1 VQINNHRFLKEW
13 NLKLA
18 SEVSQLLQLTSM
30 ELEAFEFEVECVMK
44 EKQWLVDQARI
55 IWMFMELM

>member
-1 VQINNHRFLKEW
+1 
-13 NLKLA
+13 
-18 SEVSQLLQLTSM
+18 M